1 MSLMSVLFA
10 ALILSSCNLMRAEA
24 PLAQPTAT
32 SVRMLAATAVP
43 TLARAVHPVTLAA
56 SNRESTP
63 TPRGE
68 STDDACT
75 ADADARPQHTV
86 SATVDYEAKTI
97 EARHTVRYVNRT
109 PNTLN
114 DFVLNIEA
122 NRWLEVFKLAGVLQE
137 TAKGDVQPAYDLT
150 GRRLYIELAEP
161 LESGCA
167 VELELMYRIE
177 IPPIRT
183 GVDAYK
189 GFFGHSARQINL
201 GHWLPTVAERMGNEW
216 ITRQPIFVGEQEVIG
231 MADWHVSLTL
241 KNAPDSVLIAAPGMV
256 EETADGGWLYTLNN
270 ARDFTISIGDGF
282 KRAQAQAEGGAM
294 IEVYTFDDATLYAA
308 SGIIDGANH
317 ALNVGL
323 RAFESYEKLFGHYL
337 YDRLVIVQGDFPDGM
352 EFSGMVFV
360 STDWFKGWSGQPNE
374 FLTLITVHE
383 VSHQWWYA
391 RVGNDPA
398 MSPWLDEALS
408 TYSEYIF
415 IEEYFPNL
423 KDWWWEF
430 RVRSHTPQGYVDST
444 VYEFT
449 SIREYINAVYLR
461 GVMMLHAVRMDIGT
475 EAFFELLRRYADV
488 NSDKIAGATQFW
500 SLMTPEQIKATEN
513 TRRAF
518 LRRANFI
525 SAGTSN

>member
-1 MSLMSVLFA
+1 
-10 ALILSSCNLMRAEA
+10 
-24 PLAQPTAT
+24 
-32 SVRMLAATAVP
+32 
-43 TLARAVHPVTLAA
+43 
-56 SNRESTP
+56 
-63 TPRGE
+63 
-68 STDDACT
+68 
-75 ADADARPQHTV
+75 
-86 SATVDYEAKTI
+86 
-97 EARHTVRYVNRT
+97 
-109 PNTLN
+109 
-114 DFVLNIEA
+114 
-122 NRWLEVFKLAGVLQE
+122 
-137 TAKGDVQPAYDLT
+137 
-150 GRRLYIELAEP
+150 
-161 LESGCA
+161 
-167 VELELMYRIE
+167 
-177 IPPIRT
+177 
-183 GVDAYK
+183 
-189 GFFGHSARQINL
+189 
-201 GHWLPTVAERMGNEW
+201 
-216 ITRQPIFVGEQEVIG
+216 
-231 MADWHVSLTL
+231 
-241 KNAPDSVLIAAPGMV
+241 
-256 EETADGGWLYTLNN
+256 
-270 ARDFTISIGDGF
+270 
-282 KRAQAQAEGGAM
+282 
-294 IEVYTFDDATLYAA
+294 
-308 SGIIDGANH
+308 
-317 ALNVGL
+317 L